1 MIIIKILFQSNQ
13 SSIIDNLFT
22 WVVSCVG
29 WQGYPANPVSDI
41 VSQKILNDKKE
52 SNKWV
57 SSEESCV

>member
-29 WQGYPANPVSDI
+29 WQGYPENPVSDI
-41 VSQKILNDKKE
+41 VYQKILNDKKE